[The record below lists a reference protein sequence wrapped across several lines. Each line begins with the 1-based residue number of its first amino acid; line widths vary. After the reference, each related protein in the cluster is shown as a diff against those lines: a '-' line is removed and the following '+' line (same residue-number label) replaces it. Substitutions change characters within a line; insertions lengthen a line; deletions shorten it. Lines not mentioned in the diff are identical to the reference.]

1 MKYYA
6 VKIGRKTGIFT
17 SWEEALESVHGF
29 KGAVYKSF
37 VNEEDACAYL
47 NDTSHLSK
55 PKKLHQS
62 LCLNTFKFNGKKHL
76 DIEKKP
82 FLIRGAIVLA
92 DSVME
97 KGNSDEMLIVLGKT
111 NREYKYGML
120 FDGLPWAS
128 KDGKEW
134 VLALVFGS
142 EIE

>member
-6 VKIGRKTGIFT
+6 VKNGRKTGIFT
-17 SWEEALESVHGF
+17 SWEETLKYVHGF

-37 VNEEDACAYL
+37 ANEEDARAYL
-47 NDTSHLSK
+47 NDISHFSK
-55 PKKLHQS
+55 TKDIQRS
-62 LCLNTFKFNGKKHL
+62 VCLESYKFNGKKHM

-92 DSVME
+92 DSIME
-97 KGNSDEMLIVLGKT
+97 KRNGDEMIISLGKT

-134 VLALVFGS
+134 VLALVFDS
-142 EIE
+142 ENE